1 MLTFFLLAGAVL
13 AMLAIERIGISLLI
27 RRESGRNWIRRQP
40 LLHPNAISYMRM
52 PMGLISILMWCSGW
66 YVISILWF
74 AAWMISDLTDG
85 TIARA
90 CDLQT
95 ESGKWLDPLSDKCMY
110 FPPLVYFA
118 WQGNLLHPVWG
129 LIVAIMVIDVL
140 GQFSRFF
147 SPKKA
152 ANSFGKAKTAF
163 ITILLTVVT
172 FSQMPGAI
180 KLPLAHDRLLFGL
193 AVSCVALAFLS
204 LYCKIIPDNWYA
216 NSLTLCNLLCG
227 TAAIWQVLDGHPMRA
242 FILVFVGQFFDLFD
256 GRLARKF
263 GSTRYGAM
271 FDDIADGTSFGLAI
285 GFLIVY
291 QLNWTPLAWAIGGLY
306 FICVVY
312 RLIRFL
318 KPTVK
323 LPPGIFQGYPSPGG
337 AMLAGA
343 SVLVFGREGRLDFPE
358 IAMVLVI
365 ISALLMISS
374 IPYRHFGQR
383 IWPSLPNGVKLLFCV
398 LFLAMA
404 NIGVADKDYKFAF
417 LCLCMILN
425 LAYITLGVEWKGK
438 QTAETPADSV

>member
-1 MLTFFLLAGAVL
+1 MLTFFLLAGAIL
-13 AMLAIERIGISLLI
+13 GMLAVERIGISLMI
-27 RRESGRNWIRRQP
+27 RQPAGRDWIRHQP

-52 PMGLISILMWCSGW
+52 PMGLISILLWCAGW
-66 YVISILWF
+66 PIASVLWF

-85 TIARA
+85 TIARG

-110 FPPLVYFA
+110 FPPLAYFA
-118 WQGNLLHPVWG
+118 WKGSLHPVWG
-129 LIVAIMVIDVL
+129 WIVALMIIDVL

-147 SPKKA
+147 FQKKA

-163 ITILLTVVT
+163 ITILLILVT
-172 FSQMPGAI
+172 FSQLPGAV
-180 KLPLAHDRLLFGL
+180 KFPFAHDRLLLGL
-193 AVSCVALAFLS
+193 TISCVALAFLS
-204 LYCKIIPDNWYA
+204 LYCKAIPDNWYA
-216 NSLTLCNLLCG
+216 NSLTLCNFLCG
-227 TAAIWQVLDGHPMRA
+227 TAAIWQVVDGHPMRA

-285 GFLIVY
+285 GVLIVY
-291 QLNWTPLAWAIGGLY
+291 QLEFTLLAWGIGGLY
-306 FICVVY
+306 VVCVVY

-343 SVLVFGREGRLDFPE
+343 SVLMFGHDGRMDFRE
-358 IAMVLVI
+358 IAMGLVI
-365 ISALLMISS
+365 ASALLMVSS
-374 IPYRHFGQR
+374 VPYRHFGQR
-383 IWPSLPNGVKLLFCV
+383 IWPSLPNGVKLLLCV
-398 LFLAMA
+398 AFLAMA
-404 NIGVADKDYKFAF
+404 NIGVADKDYKFSF

-425 LAYITLGVEWKGK
+425 LTYITLGVDWSGK
-438 QTAETPADSV
+438 TEAETPEN